1 MGGGP
6 CFVNSTHDNCG
17 RGRRRFDRSIFSSQ
31 VIGGFCVIKPGDKT
45 GTNEENWF
53 DSSTA
58 FPHLGMVH
66 FLEKTMV
73 FMLEFTGRWQTI
85 V

>member
-1 MGGGP
+1 M
-6 CFVNSTHDNCG
+6 
-17 RGRRRFDRSIFSSQ
+17 
-31 VIGGFCVIKPGDKT
+31 IGGFCVRNFGDKT

-66 FLEKTMV
+66 FRKKTMV

-85 V
+85 VWKWKQEDPVAGQVVVPWLRSTFQAPA